1 MFTLGEQ
8 PCCDDRLPLL
18 QPNGVIIVTNS
29 QAAVLVIGGTGR
41 QGAAAVHYL
50 RQRGLPV
57 RVLLHDQGAP
67 VARALL
73 QLGVTPVYSNL
84 DDPAALRN
92 ALSHVETLLVFLDAF
107 EAGPGVRLRRGK
119 AIGEAAREAGVDHVV
134 YSTATAADHHLAACD
149 QSPAIEDHWRG
160 LGLTVTTLRPATLME
175 EIPWFWLSRFG
186 GRAELAAPYPPDTHL
201 SWVSTEDAGA
211 LAALAAATPERFRGR
226 SLRVAGDVATP
237 HEVAVLLAEVL
248 GEPVSYAEVQV
259 EGVFMDAR
267 AVERPADIGWLRGL
281 HPPLHTLRTWLE
293 RGGGLE
299 SCRGARVDMAT

>member
-1 MFTLGEQ
+1 
-8 PCCDDRLPLL
+8 
-18 QPNGVIIVTNS
+18 VIIVTNS
-29 QAAVLVIGGTGR
+29 QAAMLVIGGTGR

-92 ALSHVETLLVFLDAF
+92 ALSHVETVLVFLDTS
-107 EAGPGVRLRRGK
+107 EAGPSVRLRRGK
-119 AIGEAAREAGVDHVV
+119 AIGEAARGTGVSHVV
-134 YSTATAADHHLAACD
+134 YSSATAADHHLAACD
-149 QSPAIEDHWRG
+149 QSRAIEEYWRG
-160 LGLTVTTLRPATLME
+160 LGLTVTTVRPATLME
-175 EIPWFWLSRFG
+175 EIPWFWLSRLG
-186 GRAELAAPYPPDTHL
+186 GRTELTAPYPPDTHL

-211 LAALAAATPERFRGR
+211 LAALAAAAPRRFRGR

-237 HEVAVLLAEVL
+237 DEVAALLAEVL
-248 GEPVSYAEVQV
+248 DEPVGYAEVQV

-267 AVERPADIGWLRGL
+267 AGERPLDIGWLRGL

-299 SCRGARVDMAT
+299 WCRGARVDTAA